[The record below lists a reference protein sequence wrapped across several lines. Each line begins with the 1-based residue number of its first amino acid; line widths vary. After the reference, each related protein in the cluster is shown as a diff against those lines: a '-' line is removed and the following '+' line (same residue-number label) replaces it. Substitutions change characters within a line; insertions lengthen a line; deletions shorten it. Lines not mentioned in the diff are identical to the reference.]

1 MDKMKRLV
9 RPLVYILGFSVFS
22 ACTMTKTMPVA
33 DVPLSSETPEFVVTL
48 SGGARLEVSS
58 ATVNHE
64 GIRGVISVED
74 AERLETYFPGWR
86 SAPLMRMSY
95 DGSLVESNEHTVVIP
110 RSDVSKVQIT
120 STNGWATAL
129 VVVGVALASLVLIV
143 AHVGITPL
151 PVDPH
156 SH

>member
-86 SAPLMRMSY
+86 SAPLMRM
-95 DGSLVESNEHTVVIP
+95 NEYTVVIP